1 MSQNKTIY
9 NFKNKINK
17 VILKQTE
24 DYQIVVYENNIWFV
38 NKEKPQ
44 WLFFY
49 DKLNKQIIYN
59 GSEFFKVLKILNP
72 RCDKEIENFILN
84 FVRDYFSVINKR
96 QINESLNLNRELEV
110 TGIVNFF
117 LLDISKKMNLAI
129 NSGMVL

>member
-59 GSEFFKVLKILNP
+59 GSEFFKALKILNP

-84 FVRDYFSVINKR
+84 FVSDYFSVINKR

-117 LLDISKKMNLAI
+117 LLDMSKKMNLAI

>member
-1 MSQNKTIY
+1 MSQNKTIH
-9 NFKNKINK
+9 NFKKKISQ

-24 DYQIVVYENNIWFV
+24 DYQIVAYENNIWFV

-49 DKLNKQIIYN
+49 DKLNKKIIYN
-59 GSEFFKVLKILNP
+59 GSEFFKVLKIFNLK
-72 RCDKEIENFILN
+72 CDKEIENFILN
-84 FVRDYFSVINKR
+84 FVCYYFSVINKR
-96 QINESLNLNRELEV
+96 QINESLNSNMELEV

-117 LLDISKKMNLAI
+117 LLDMSKKMNLAI

>member
-17 VILKQTE
+17 VILKQIE

>member
-38 NKEKPQ
+38 NKENPQ

-117 LLDISKKMNLAI
+117 LLDMSKKMNLVI
-129 NSGMVL
+129 NSGVVL

>member
-49 DKLNKQIIYN
+49 DKLNKKIIYN

-84 FVRDYFSVINKR
+84 FVLDYFSVINKR

-117 LLDISKKMNLAI
+117 LLDMSKKMNLAI

>member
-117 LLDISKKMNLAI
+117 LLDMSKKMNLAI